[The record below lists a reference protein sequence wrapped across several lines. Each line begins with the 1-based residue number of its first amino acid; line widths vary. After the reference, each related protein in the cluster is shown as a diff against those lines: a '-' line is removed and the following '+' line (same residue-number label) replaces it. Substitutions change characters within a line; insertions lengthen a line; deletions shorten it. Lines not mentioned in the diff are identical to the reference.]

1 MQYLTFLG
9 HILIADGPSP
19 RSCGAGVLRELL
31 KAQAKGWSLGAHQLD
46 EVKLFHNHNN
56 YLGTYW
62 VPGTS
67 YRFLF
72 TLS

>member
-1 MQYLTFLG
+1 MQCLTFLG
-9 HILIADGPSP
+9 HVLIAGGPSS
-19 RSCGAGVLRELL
+19 RSCGAGVLPEFL
-31 KAQAKGWSLGAHQLD
+31 KAQAKGWSPGAHQLD

-56 YLGTYW
+56 YLGTYC

-67 YRFLF
+67 YRFSF